1 LIRHPLQ
8 ADRPPSFPR
17 NLTEDPMKKFPLS
30 TITFALMALGA
41 AAQAQQ
47 ATEVGKITVTG
58 EGDKLGTGLMID
70 EDTPKAKSTVT
81 KAQID
86 KLRSSGNPFQAM
98 ALLPGVNSNS
108 QDATGLFGGNLRVR
122 GFNSDQMGFT
132 INGAPVN
139 DSGSFSVF
147 PQEYS
152 DAENLCE
159 IFVTQGATDTEAP
172 HIGASGGNVG
182 LNTCAP
188 KEVAGGKAAFSA
200 GDLSY
205 TRIFLRGDTGKIGG
219 FKGFLSASKSEANKW
234 KGLGKADRQHI
245 DAGAEYDMGTVKL
258 SGSFLWNKAVNNNL
272 RTLTLA
278 QLATEGYY
286 ADFAT
291 TPPPHLTP
299 VNGTRQAES
308 FGTAY
313 YGYSLNPF
321 ENYLITT
328 KANIQLSP
336 ALRLDIAPYY
346 WYGYG
351 TGGTQQTTVNEGL
364 GANRIHGGLGDIN
377 GDGDALD
384 QVMIY
389 RGSVTKTNRPG
400 VSVNLSYT
408 LDNQRILGGV
418 WYERAR
424 HRQTAP
430 GTTFSNSGQ
439 IGDLWLA
446 NESVLLHYADGSL
459 YQNRD
464 VLTISTGESAFIQD
478 TIDLF
483 NSKVQVTPAISYR
496 RINRDFTNFGS
507 SGANAAYTTTP
518 LNFSTAADYK
528 INKTY
533 SQALPSLAASFQVT
547 PEAQLFGSLSKNF
560 KAPGNFEYFGLATGV
575 TIANGTGSLASL
587 APLTVKQETSVN
599 LDLGARYK
607 NSLFKASATAFLNK
621 FKDRIASSFDP
632 VTTSSHDFNVGDS
645 TIKGLELEVG
655 TVPVGG
661 FSAYASATYT
671 RSTIDKDMPA
681 LGSAAGITAYYPVSG
696 VQFPDTPK
704 GMAALSLQYTNGP
717 LLLNLAGKYTGRR
730 NITLVGDQT
739 LAGYTTIDL
748 NAALQLPSDR
758 LFKSP
763 TVRLNVSNITSK
775 QFLLANSGSGSS
787 ITTNAFALSNS
798 GLTVPSGG
806 TPSVYGGAP
815 RFISV
820 TLQSDF

>member
-1 LIRHPLQ
+1 
-8 ADRPPSFPR
+8 
-17 NLTEDPMKKFPLS
+17 MKKFPLS
-30 TITFALMALGA
+30 LISLALLALGSA
-41 AAQAQQ
+41 AHAQQ

-58 EGDKLGTGLMID
+58 EGDKLGTGLIID

-132 INGAPVN
+132 VNGAPVN

-182 LNTCAP
+182 VNTCGP
-188 KEVAGGKAAFSA
+188 KDEAGGRVAFSV
-200 GDLSY
+200 GQLSY
-205 TRIFLRGDTGKIGG
+205 TRMFLRGDTGKIGG
-219 FKGFLSASKSEANKW
+219 FKGFLSASKTQANKW
-234 KGLGKADRQHI
+234 KGSGGADRQHI
-245 DAGAEYDMGTVKL
+245 DAGVEYEFGKVKL
-258 SGSFLWNKAVNNNL
+258 SGSMLWNKAVNNNL

-278 QLATEGYY
+278 ELNTPGTGYY

-291 TPPPHLTP
+291 TPPQHPTP
-299 VNGTRQAES
+299 TNGGAPNTDAATTS
-308 FGTAY
+308 ASPAYFGYA
-313 YGYSLNPF
+313 LNPF

-328 KANIQLSP
+328 KANIQITP
-336 ALRLDIAPYY
+336 ALRVDIAPYF

-351 TGGTQQTTVNEGL
+351 TGGIQQVRLQEGL
-364 GANRIHGGLGDIN
+364 GSNRLHGGVGDVN
-377 GDGDALD
+377 GDGDAIDL
-384 QVMIY
+384 VNIY

-400 VSVNLSYT
+400 VNLTASYT
-408 LDNQRILGGV
+408 LDNQRILGGL

-430 GTTFSNSGQ
+430 GTTVSNGGQ

-446 NESVLLHYADGSL
+446 DESALLRYADGSP

-464 VLTISTGESAFIQD
+464 VLTISTGESVFIQD

-496 RINRDFTNFGS
+496 RINRDVTNFAS
-507 SGANAAYTTTP
+507 SGSNAAYTTTA
-518 LNFSTAADYK
+518 LNGSTAAPYK

-533 SQALPSLAASFQVT
+533 SEVLPSLAGSFQVT
-547 PEAQLFGSLSKNF
+547 PEMQLFSSLSKNF
-560 KAPGNFEYFGLATGV
+560 KVPGNFEYFNLGNGV
-575 TIANGTGSLASL
+575 TIANGVGSAASL
-587 APLTVKQETSVN
+587 APLTVKQETTVN
-599 LDLGARYK
+599 LDMGARYK
-607 NSLFKASATAFLNK
+607 HSLFKASATAFLVK
-621 FKDRIASSFDP
+621 FKDRIAASFDP
-632 VTTSSHDFNVGDS
+632 ATATVHNFNVGDS
-645 TIKGLELEVG
+645 TVKGLELEAG
-655 TVPVGG
+655 TVPING

-671 RSTIDKDMPA
+671 KSVINNDMPA
-681 LGSAAGITAYYPVSG
+681 LGALGNITAYYPVSG

-704 GMAALSLQYTNGP
+704 GMAAMSLQYTTGP
-717 LLLNLAGKYTGRR
+717 LLVNVAGKYTSRR
-730 NITLVGDQT
+730 NITLVGDQS
-739 LAGYTTIDL
+739 LAGYTSFDL

-758 LFKSP
+758 LFKNP
-763 TVRLNVSNITSK
+763 TLRLNVSNFTNK
-775 QFLLANSGSGSS
+775 QFLLANSGSGSN
-787 ITTNAFALSNS
+787 ITTNAFAFSNG
-798 GLTVPSGG
+798 GLTVPAAQFA
-806 TPSVYGGAP
+806 PAVYGGAP
-815 RFISV
+815 RFTSI

>member
-1 LIRHPLQ
+1 
-8 ADRPPSFPR
+8 
-17 NLTEDPMKKFPLS
+17 MKKFPLS
-30 TITFALMALGA
+30 LISLALLALGSA
-41 AAQAQQ
+41 AHAQQ

-58 EGDKLGTGLMID
+58 EGDKLGTGLLID

-139 DSGSFSVF
+139 DSGNFAVY

-172 HIGASGGNVG
+172 HVGASGGNVG

-188 KEVAGGKAAFSA
+188 KDVAGGKAAFSV
-200 GDLSY
+200 GQLSY
-205 TRIFLRGDTGKIGG
+205 TRMFLRGDTGKIGG
-219 FKGFLSASKSEANKW
+219 FKGFLSASQTQANKW
-234 KGLGKADRQHI
+234 KGQGAADRKHI
-245 DAGAEYDMGTVKL
+245 DAGAEYDLGMVKL

-278 QLATEGYY
+278 QIATEGYY

-291 TPPPHLTP
+291 TPTQHTTG
-299 VNGTRQAES
+299 VNGTKQTET

-328 KANIQLSP
+328 KANIQITP
-336 ALRLDIAPYY
+336 ALRVDIAPYF

-351 TGGTQQTTVNEGL
+351 TGGVQQTTVTEGL
-364 GANRIHGGLGDIN
+364 GTNRLHGGLGDIN

-400 VSVNLSYT
+400 VNLTASYT
-408 LDNQRILGGV
+408 LDNQRILGGL

-430 GTTFSNSGQ
+430 ATTFNNAGQ

-446 NESVLLHYADGSL
+446 NDAALLHYADGSL

-464 VLTISTGESAFIQD
+464 ALTISTGESAFIQD

-483 NSKVQVTPAISYR
+483 NSKVQVTPALSYR
-496 RINRDFTNFGS
+496 RINRDFTNFAA
-507 SGANAAYTTTP
+507 SGANTAYTTSA
-518 LNFSTAADYK
+518 LNFSAAAPYT

-533 SQALPSLAASFQVT
+533 SQALPSLAASFQAT
-547 PEAQLFGSLSKNF
+547 SELQLFSSLSKNF
-560 KAPGNFEYFGLATGV
+560 KAPGNFEYFSL
-575 TIANGTGSLASL
+575 ANGVAIASGVGTWTSL

-599 LDLGARYK
+599 LDMGARYK
-607 NSLFKASATAFLNK
+607 ASLFKASATAFLTK

-632 VTTSSHDFNVGDS
+632 VTASSHDFNVGSS
-645 TIKGLELEVG
+645 TIKGLELEAG

-671 RSTIDKDMPA
+671 KSVIDNDMPA
-681 LGSAAGITAYYPVSG
+681 AGTLGNVTAFFPVSG
-696 VQFPDTPK
+696 IQFPDTPK
-704 GMAALSLQYTNGP
+704 GMAALSLQYTSGP
-717 LLLNLAGKYTGRR
+717 LLVNASGKYTGRR
-730 NITLVGDQT
+730 NITLVGDQS
-739 LAGYTTIDL
+739 LAGYTTFDL

-758 LFKSP
+758 LFKNP
-763 TVRLNVSNITSK
+763 TLRLNISNITNK

-787 ITTNAFALSNS
+787 ITTNAVSFVNN
-798 GLTVPSGG
+798 GVTVPVGG

-815 RFISV
+815 RFTSI

>member
-1 LIRHPLQ
+1 
-8 ADRPPSFPR
+8 
-17 NLTEDPMKKFPLS
+17 MKKFPLS
-30 TITFALMALGA
+30 LISLALLALGSA
-41 AAQAQQ
+41 AHAQQ

-58 EGDKLGTGLMID
+58 EGDKLGTGLIID

-81 KAQID
+81 RAQIE

-98 ALLPGVNSNS
+98 TLLPGVNSNS

-182 LNTCAP
+182 VNTCAP
-188 KEVAGGKAAFSA
+188 KDAAGGRFAFSL
-200 GDLSY
+200 GSLNY
-205 TRIFLRGDTGKIGG
+205 TRMFLRGDTGKIGG
-219 FKGFLSASKSEANKW
+219 FKGYLSASKTQANKW
-234 KGLGKADRQHI
+234 KGSGAADRQHI
-245 DAGAEYDMGTVKL
+245 DAGADYDLGMVKL

-291 TPPPHLTP
+291 TPPQHTAG
-299 VNGTRQAES
+299 VNGTKQTET

-313 YGYSLNPF
+313 YGYALNPF

-328 KANIQLSP
+328 KANIQITP
-336 ALRLDIAPYY
+336 ALRVDIAPYY

-351 TGGTQQTTVNEGL
+351 TGGTQQTTVTEGL
-364 GANRIHGGLGDIN
+364 GTNRLHGGLGDIN

-400 VSVNLSYT
+400 VSLNVSYT

-430 GTTFSNSGQ
+430 GTTFNNAGQ

-446 NESVLLHYADGSL
+446 NDAALLHYADGSL

-478 TIDLF
+478 TIELF
-483 NSKVQVTPAISYR
+483 NSKLQVTPAFSYR
-496 RINRDFTNFGS
+496 RINRDFTNFAA
-507 SGANAAYTTTP
+507 SGNNAAYTTTP
-518 LNFSTAADYK
+518 LTGTYAPYS
-528 INKTY
+528 INQTY
-533 SQALPSLAASFQVT
+533 SQALPSLAASFQAS
-547 PEAQLFGSLSKNF
+547 PELQVFSSLSKNF
-560 KAPGNFEYFGLATGV
+560 KAPGNFEYFSLASGV
-575 TIANGTGSLASL
+575 TIANGVGTAASL
-587 APLTVKQETSVN
+587 LPLTVKAETSVN
-599 LDLGARYK
+599 LDMGARYK
-607 NSLFKASATAFLNK
+607 SSLFKASATAFLVK

-632 VTTSSHDFNVGDS
+632 STATTHDFNVGSS
-645 TIKGLELEVG
+645 TIKGLELEAG
-655 TVPVGG
+655 TVPVMG

-671 RSTIDKDMPA
+671 KSLIDKDMPA
-681 LGSAAGITAYYPVSG
+681 VGTLGNPTAYFPVTG

-704 GMAALSLQYTNGP
+704 GMAALSLQYVTGP
-717 LLLNLAGKYTGRR
+717 LLLNTSGKYTSRR
-730 NITLVGDQT
+730 NITLVGDQS
-739 LAGYTTIDL
+739 LAGYTSFDF
-748 NAALQLPSDR
+748 NAAVQLPSDS
-758 LFKSP
+758 LFKNP
-763 TVRLNVSNITSK
+763 TLRLNVSNFTNK
-775 QFLLANSGSGSS
+775 QFLLANSGSGSN
-787 ITTNAFALSNS
+787 INTNAYAFVNN
-798 GLTVPSGG
+798 GVTVPAGFA
-806 TPSVYGGAP
+806 PAVYGGAP
-815 RFISV
+815 RFTSI

>member
-1 LIRHPLQ
+1 
-8 ADRPPSFPR
+8 
-17 NLTEDPMKKFPLS
+17 MKKFPLS
-30 TITFALMALGA
+30 LISLALLALGSA
-41 AAQAQQ
+41 AHAQQ

-58 EGDKLGTGLMID
+58 EGDKLGTGLIID

-86 KLRSSGNPFQAM
+86 KMRSSGNPYQAM

-152 DAENLCE
+152 DSENLCE
-159 IFVTQGATDTEAP
+159 LFVTQGATDTEAP
-172 HIGASGGNVG
+172 HVGASGGNVG
-182 LNTCAP
+182 LTTCSP
-188 KEVAGGKAAFSA
+188 KDEAGGKAAFSV
-200 GDLSY
+200 GQLSY
-205 TRIFLRGDTGKIGG
+205 TRVFLRGDTGKIGG

-245 DAGAEYDMGTVKL
+245 DAGAEYDMGKVKL
-258 SGSFLWNKAVNNNL
+258 SGSMLWNKAVTNNL

-278 QLATEGYY
+278 EVGTLGYF

-291 TPPPHLTP
+291 TPPQHPTP
-299 VNGTRQAES
+299 VNGTAQNETAPPS
-308 FGTAY
+308 ATAAAPVVTAPAY

-328 KANIQLSP
+328 KASFQINP
-336 ALRLDIAPYY
+336 AVRVDVAPYF

-351 TGGTQQTTVNEGL
+351 TGGTQQTTVQEGL
-364 GANRIHGGLGDIN
+364 GSNRLHGGIGDIN

-384 QVMIY
+384 RVMVY

-408 LDNQRILGGV
+408 LDNQRILTGV

-430 GTTFSNSGQ
+430 ATTISNNGQ

-446 NESVLLHYADGSL
+446 NDASLLHYADGSL

-483 NSKVQVTPAISYR
+483 NSKVQITPAVSYR
-496 RINRDFTNFGS
+496 RINRDFTNFAS
-507 SGANAAYTTTP
+507 SGGNTAYTTSA
-518 LNFSTAADYK
+518 LNGSTAAPYK
-528 INKTY
+528 INNSY
-533 SQALPSLAASFQVT
+533 SGLLPSLAGSFQVT
-547 PEAQLFGSLSKNF
+547 PEVQVFSSLSKNF
-560 KAPGNFEYFGLATGV
+560 KAPGNFEYFNLANGV
-575 TIANGTGSLASL
+575 TIVNGVGTAASL

-599 LDLGARYK
+599 LDMGARYK
-607 NSLFKASATAFLNK
+607 SSLFKASATAFLVK

-632 VTTSSHDFNVGDS
+632 STATTHDFNVGDS
-645 TIKGLELEVG
+645 TIKGLELEAG
-655 TVPVGG
+655 TVPVMG

-671 RSTIDKDMPA
+671 KSVIDNNMPA
-681 LGSAAGITAYYPVSG
+681 LGSLGNITAYFPVSG

-704 GMAALSLQYTNGP
+704 GMAALSLQYTSGP

-730 NITLVGDQT
+730 NITLVGDQS
-739 LAGYTTIDL
+739 LAGYTTMDF

-758 LFKSP
+758 LFKNP
-763 TVRLNVSNITSK
+763 TLRLNISNISNK
-775 QFLLANSGSGSS
+775 QFLLANSGSGSN
-787 ITTNAFALSNS
+787 ITTNASAFVSN
-798 GLTVPSGG
+798 GLTVNAANP
-806 TPSVYGGAP
+806 PSVYGGAP
-815 RFISV
+815 RFTSI

>member
-1 LIRHPLQ
+1 
-8 ADRPPSFPR
+8 
-17 NLTEDPMKKFPLS
+17 MKKFPLS
-30 TITFALMALGA
+30 LISLALLGLMT

-47 ATEVGKITVTG
+47 SVEVGKITVTG
-58 EGDKLGTGLMID
+58 EGDKLGTGLIID

-86 KLRSSGNPFQAM
+86 KLRSSGNPYQAL

-159 IFVTQGATDTEAP
+159 MFVTQGATDSEAP
-172 HIGASGGNVG
+172 HIGASGGNIG
-182 LNTCAP
+182 LNTCGP
-188 KEVAGGKAAFSA
+188 NDKAGGRVAFSA
-200 GDLSY
+200 GQLGY
-205 TRIFLRGDTGKIGG
+205 TRIFLRGDSGKIGG
-219 FKGFLSASKSEANKW
+219 FKGFLSASKTEARKW
-234 KGLGKADRQHI
+234 KGLGKAERQHI
-245 DAGAEYDMGTVKL
+245 DAGAEYDLGGNSKL
-258 SGSFLWNKAVNNNL
+258 SASLLWNKAVNNNL

-278 QLATEGYY
+278 QLASEGYF

-291 TPPPHLTP
+291 TPPQHLTP

-321 ENYLITT
+321 ENYLLTA
-328 KANIQLSP
+328 KANLQLSP
-336 ALRLDIAPYY
+336 AMRLDIEPYY

-351 TGGTQQTTVNEGL
+351 TGGTQQTTVSEGL
-364 GANRIHGGLGDIN
+364 GTNRVHGGLGDVN

-384 QVMIY
+384 TVMIY

-400 VSVNLSYT
+400 VNVKLSYT
-408 LDNQRILGGV
+408 LDNHRILGGL
-418 WYERAR
+418 WYERAT

-430 GTTFSNSGQ
+430 GTTFGNSGQ
-439 IGDLWLA
+439 IADLWLA
-446 NESVLLHYADGSL
+446 NEAVLLKYADGTL
-459 YQNRD
+459 YQNRN
-464 VLTISTGESAFIQD
+464 VRTISTGESAFIQD
-478 TIDLF
+478 TVDLF
-483 NSKVQVTPAISYR
+483 NSKLQAIPAVSYR
-496 RINRDFTNFGS
+496 KITRDFTNYGS
-507 SGANAAYTTTP
+507 SGSNQAVTTP
-518 LNFSTAADYK
+518 VNGSTIADYSLSR
-528 INKTY
+528 TY
-533 SQALPSLAASFQVT
+533 SEVLPSLGLSLQAT
-547 PEAQLFGSLSKNF
+547 PEAQLFASLSKNF
-560 KAPGNFEYFGLATGV
+560 KAPGNFEFFNLGNGV
-575 TIANGTGSLASL
+575 TVTNGVGTAAGTATLPPVG
-587 APLTVKQETSVN
+587 PLTVKQETSTN

-607 NSLFKASATAFLNK
+607 TSLFKASATAFLVK
-621 FKDRIASSFDP
+621 FKNRIASGFDP
-632 VTTSSHDFNVGDS
+632 ITGTTHNYNVGDS
-645 TIKGLELEVG
+645 TVKGLEVEAG
-655 TVPVGG
+655 TVPVQG

-671 RSTIDKDMPA
+671 RSTVDSDLPSA
-681 LGSAAGITAYYPVSG
+681 GTLGNPTSFYPTRG

-704 GMAALSLQYTNGP
+704 GMAALSLQYTSGP

-730 NITLVGDQT
+730 NITLIGDQQ
-739 LAGYTTIDL
+739 LAGYTTVDF

-758 LFKSP
+758 LFKNP
-763 TVRLNVSNITSK
+763 VLRLNVSNLTDK

-787 ITTNAFALSNS
+787 ISIAAAGYPGAFA
-798 GLTVPSGG
+798 
-806 TPSVYGGAP
+806 PSVYGGAP
-815 RFISV
+815 RFTSV

>member
-1 LIRHPLQ
+1 
-8 ADRPPSFPR
+8 
-17 NLTEDPMKKFPLS
+17 MKKFPLS
-30 TITFALMALGA
+30 LISLALLALGSA
-41 AAQAQQ
+41 AHAQQ
-47 ATEVGKITVTG
+47 ASEVGKITVTG
-58 EGDKLGTGLMID
+58 EGDKLGTGLLID

-182 LNTCAP
+182 VNTCGA
-188 KEVAGGKAAFSA
+188 KDAAGGKVAFSA
-200 GDLSY
+200 GSLNY
-205 TRIFLRGDTGKIGG
+205 TRMFLRGDTGKIGG
-219 FKGFLSASKSEANKW
+219 FKGYLSASKTEASKW
-234 KGLGKADRQHI
+234 KGSGKADRQHI
-245 DAGAEYDMGTVKL
+245 DAGAEYDMGKVKF
-258 SGSFLWNKAVNNNL
+258 SGSMLWNKAVNNNL

-278 QLATEGYY
+278 QLASEGYY
-286 ADFAT
+286 ADYAT
-291 TPPPHLTP
+291 TPPQHLTG
-299 VNGTRQAES
+299 VNGTKQTET

-328 KANIQLSP
+328 KANIQITP
-336 ALRLDIAPYY
+336 ALRVDVAPYF

-351 TGGTQQTTVNEGL
+351 TGGTQQTTVTEGL
-364 GANRIHGGLGDIN
+364 GSNRIHGGLGDIN

-400 VSVNLSYT
+400 VNLTASYT
-408 LDNQRILGGV
+408 LDNQRILAGL

-430 GTTFSNSGQ
+430 GTTFTNGGQ
-439 IGDLWLA
+439 IADLWLA
-446 NESVLLHYADGSL
+446 NESALLHYADGSL

-464 VLTISTGESAFIQD
+464 VLTISTGESAFVQD

-483 NSKVQVTPAISYR
+483 NSKVQVTPAVSYR
-496 RINRDFTNFGS
+496 RINRDFNNYAA
-507 SGANAAYTTTP
+507 SGANSAYTTSA
-518 LNFSTAADYK
+518 LNGSTAAPYS
-528 INKTY
+528 INRTY
-533 SQALPSLAASFQVT
+533 SDVLPSLAASFQVT
-547 PEAQLFGSLSKNF
+547 PEAQVFTSLSKNF
-560 KAPGNFEYFGLATGV
+560 KAPGNFSFFNLANGV
-575 TIANGTGSLASL
+575 TIANGVGTAASL

-599 LDLGARYK
+599 LDMGARYK
-607 NSLFKASATAFLNK
+607 TSLFKASATAFLVK

-632 VTTSSHDFNVGDS
+632 ATATTHDFNVGSS
-645 TIKGLELEVG
+645 TVKGLEVEAG
-655 TVPVGG
+655 TAPIGG

-671 RSTIDKDMPA
+671 KSTIDKNMPA
-681 LGSAAGITAYYPVSG
+681 AGTLGNVTAYFPVTG

-704 GMAALSLQYTNGP
+704 GMAALSLQYTTGP
-717 LLLNLAGKYTGRR
+717 LLVNLAGKYTSRR
-730 NITLVGDQT
+730 NITLVGDQS
-739 LAGYTTIDL
+739 LAGYTTFDL

-758 LFKSP
+758 LFKNP
-763 TVRLNVSNITSK
+763 TLRLNVSNITSK

-787 ITTNAFALSNS
+787 INTNTFAFVNN
-798 GLTVPSGG
+798 GVTVPAGFA
-806 TPSVYGGAP
+806 PAVYGGAP
-815 RFISV
+815 RFTSI